1 MRRRVRRAV
10 AALLLLPLV
19 GSFTASPRFVGRG
32 VRRSS
37 LILASAFTPD
47 VDENGENAEAGI
59 IIKSSP
65 GKGFGAFATRTIQ
78 EETEVGEYV
87 GEIVTSKQV
96 ATRYE
101 AEKAKGMAAL
111 RSQLFAWK
119 RELSE
124 DTATGDYLFKVDDDV
139 IIDGEKKE
147 TANWTRYLNH
157 AADPNLRVKSLPYAY
172 VNKGPRVWF
181 VANREIQA
189 GEELCFDYGETYWFE
204 DDQVV
209 DADTDELGKTSTTRM
224 GTGDD
229 EVSAGLAA
237 AAEAAEAEVDKQ
249 FMN

>member
-1 MRRRVRRAV
+1 M
-10 AALLLLPLV
+10 LWQC
-19 GSFTASPRFVGRG
+19 
-32 VRRSS
+32 
-37 LILASAFTPD
+37 
-47 VDENGENAEAGI
+47 
-59 IIKSSP
+59 
-65 GKGFGAFATRTIQ
+65 FGAFATRTIQ

-237 AAEAAEAEVDKQ
+237 AAEAAEAEGDKQ

>member
-1 MRRRVRRAV
+1 MRRLRRAV

-19 GSFTASPRFVGRG
+19 GSFTASPRVVGRG
-32 VRRSS
+32 VRRSA
-37 LILASAFTPD
+37 LVVYASAFTPD

-181 VANREIQA
+181 VANRDIKP

-204 DDQVV
+204 DDTVV
-209 DADTDELGKTSTTRM
+209 EDKDGAAAGEEEVAASLADD
-224 GTGDD
+224 
-229 EVSAGLAA
+229 VA
-237 AAEAAEAEVDKQ
+237 AAEAAVDRQ